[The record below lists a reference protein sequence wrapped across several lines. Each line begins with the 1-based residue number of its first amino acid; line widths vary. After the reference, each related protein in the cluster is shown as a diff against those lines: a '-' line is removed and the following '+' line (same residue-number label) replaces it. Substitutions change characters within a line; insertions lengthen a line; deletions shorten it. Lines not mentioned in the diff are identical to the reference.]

1 MSKFSIAALPEVFV
15 SDGTISGA
23 VYEATRRGQ
32 LRKLGTRLY
41 TRNLDEDPE
50 RLVRRNWYTLIASY
64 YPDAIIADRTALE
77 SKPAEDGSV
86 FLISAKRRDTELPGL
101 VLRPRPGPGALGS
114 DRAFGGA
121 RLASTARAYLENLRP
136 SRGRKD
142 RTSRVI
148 ERGELERRLDAMI
161 RQQGEAG
168 VNRPVSYT
176 HLTLPTSDLV

>member
-23 VYEATRRGQ
+23 VYEAARRGQ

-101 VLRPRPGPGALGS
+101 VLRPRPGPGAL
-114 DRAFGGA
+114 AC
-121 RLASTARAYLENLRP
+121 P
-136 SRGRKD
+136 
-142 RTSRVI
+142 
-148 ERGELERRLDAMI
+148 
-161 RQQGEAG
+161 
-168 VNRPVSYT
+168 
-176 HLTLPTSDLV
+176 